1 MEIPHVCTILLKEY
15 LSLSRESR
23 ILDFGCGT
31 GEMVEHLALN
41 GYSVTGVD
49 INDKCISACRE
60 LATRFP
66 DSRIRIVHYRDFIN
80 ERCEYD
86 LLILRDVIE
95 HLEDPNLL
103 PRLLL
108 QVRRVFLTTPN
119 RLSLPLLVRDPHNN
133 LPLVSLL
140 SRREIALVNRLRGK
154 APASSDSFNPRG
166 NYLNVELYSPFRVRR
181 ILTELRFKRIVN
193 LSAQFYRYRSDRKVL
208 RVCGDLF
215 PRGFFAN
222 FVAPTIVYF
231 AEK

>member
-95 HLEDPNLL
+95 HLEDPNL
-103 PRLLL
+103 P
-108 QVRRVFLTTPN
+108 
-119 RLSLPLLVRDPHNN
+119 
-133 LPLVSLL
+133 
-140 SRREIALVNRLRGK
+140 
-154 APASSDSFNPRG
+154 
-166 NYLNVELYSPFRVRR
+166 
-181 ILTELRFKRIVN
+181 
-193 LSAQFYRYRSDRKVL
+193 L
-208 RVCGDLF
+208 RVKMCETLDCMKFTEQGE
-215 PRGFFAN
+215 RGFRDEFDRFRN
-222 FVAPTIVYF
+222 GS
-231 AEK
+231 